1 MSNEMDV
8 HAEIAG
14 LIEEHGYTHTA
25 TGNDVIEAALDD
37 LAFDRYWNDPE
48 FKYSR
53 EDVQR
58 AIDYLRIKFHVEGK
72 LGVQA
77 YAYYALKV

>member
-1 MSNEMDV
+1 MSNEMDLY
-8 HAEIAG
+8 AEIAG
-14 LIEEHGYTHTA
+14 LIEEHGYTHSV
-25 TGNDVIEAALDD
+25 TGNEVIEAALED
-37 LAFDRYWNDPE
+37 LALDRYWNDPE